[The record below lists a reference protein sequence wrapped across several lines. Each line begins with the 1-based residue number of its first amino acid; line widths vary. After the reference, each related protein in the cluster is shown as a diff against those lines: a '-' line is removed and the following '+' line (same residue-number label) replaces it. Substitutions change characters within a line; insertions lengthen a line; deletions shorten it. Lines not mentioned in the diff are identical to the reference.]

1 MAAKLVATFRQS
13 KEQGRPAFVGF
24 VTAGFPEIDSSV
36 NVLLGMQ
43 AGGAD
48 VIEVGIPFTD
58 PLADGA
64 TIQFANEQA
73 LKNGMTLNGAF
84 EIVEKA
90 RAAGLTVPVVMM
102 GYCNPFLA
110 MGYDKLC
117 ERAASVGVEGFIVVD
132 LPADE
137 TKDFVGS
144 CSKHGRSYIP
154 LITPTTTDE
163 RMQALGSL
171 GTSFV
176 YVVSVAGVTGARAA
190 VADSLPTFLERV
202 KRLCPLPAA
211 VGFGISTHEHVVEIG
226 KFADG
231 VVVGSAIIN
240 AIKAAED
247 PAEAARQTVN
257 ALTQS
262 SSPVAPPVVT
272 AADEERAT
280 PGGGLEIQNAVK
292 DGMGKFGGRYIP
304 ETLVDAHEQLE
315 IMYNKT
321 KNDPEFVAELDR
333 LRREYVGGP
342 TPLYHASRLT
352 ELCGGA
358 RVWFKREELAH
369 TGAHKINN
377 ALGQCLL
384 AKKLG
389 KNRVIAETGA
399 GQHGVATATACA
411 LLGLEAVV
419 YMGAVDMERQA
430 LNVFKI
436 RMLGAEVVGVTS
448 GSKTLKDAINEAM
461 RDWVT
466 NVDTTHYC
474 IGSAVGPHPFP
485 TIVRDFQSVMGIEA
499 RAQMLAQAGRLP
511 DKVVACVGGGSN
523 AIGIFYP
530 FVKDET
536 VELIGVE
543 AGGESGL
550 SGLHSATIN
559 SGKMGVL
566 HGTMTYVMQ
575 DDDGQI
581 EETHS
586 VSAGLD
592 YPAVGPE
599 HAHLHDIGR
608 AQYLIATDSQALEAL
623 QLVSRTEGIIPALE
637 TSHALHVALE
647 LAKGMSA
654 DQDILI
660 NISGR
665 GDKDMVSVARALGV
679 DV

>member
-1 MAAKLVATFRQS
+1 MAASLVATFRQS
-13 KEQGRPAFVGF
+13 KEQNRPAFVGF
-24 VTAGFPEIDSSV
+24 VTAGFPQIEASV
-36 NVLLGMQ
+36 PILLGLQ

-48 VIEVGIPFTD
+48 VIELGIPFTD

-64 TIQFANEQA
+64 TVQFASEVA
-73 LKNGMTLNGAF
+73 LQNGMTLVGAF
-84 EIVEKA
+84 DIVEQA

-110 MGYDKLC
+110 MGYDTLC
-117 ERAASVGVEGFIVVD
+117 ERAAAVGVHGFIIVD

-137 TKDFVGS
+137 TKEFIES

-163 RMQALGSL
+163 RMQSLGSL

-176 YVVSVAGVTGARAA
+176 YVVSVSGVTGARAS
-190 VADSLPTFLERV
+190 VNNDLPSFLERV
-202 KRLCPLPAA
+202 RKLCPLPIA
-211 VGFGISTHEHVVEIG
+211 VGFGISTAQHVVDIG
-226 KFADG
+226 KMADG

-240 AIKAAED
+240 ALKDATDPGAAAKD
-247 PAEAARQTVN
+247 VVSSLTSCTQAVAAPVIT
-257 ALTQS
+257 ADDLEQS
-262 SSPVAPPVVT
+262 KKQ
-272 AADEERAT
+272 
-280 PGGGLEIQNAVK
+280 GGQEIQVAVT
-292 DGMGKFGGRYIP
+292 DGFGKFGGRFIP

-315 IMYNKT
+315 KMYNLT
-321 KNDPEFVAELDR
+321 KVDPEFQAELHR
-333 LRREYVGGP
+333 LRVEYVGGP
-342 TPLYHASRLT
+342 TPLYLATNLT
-352 ELCGGA
+352 KMCGGA
-358 RVWFKREELAH
+358 KIWLKREELAH

-389 KNRVIAETGA
+389 KSRVIAETGA

-436 RMLGAEVVGVTS
+436 RMLGAEVIGVTS

-466 NVDTTHYC
+466 NVENTHYC

-499 RAQMLAQAGRLP
+499 RAQMLKQAGKLP
-511 DKVVACVGGGSN
+511 DKIVACVGGGSN

-530 FVKDET
+530 FVGDTE

-543 AGGESGL
+543 AGGEKGI

-559 SGKMGVL
+559 CGKMGVL
-566 HGTMTYVMQ
+566 HGTRTYVMQ
-575 DDDGQI
+575 NDDGQI

-586 VSAGLD
+586 ISAGLD

-599 HAHLHDIGR
+599 HAYLHDIGR
-608 AQYLIATDSQALEAL
+608 AQYLVATDSEALEAL

-637 TSHALHVALE
+637 TSHALHVALK
-647 LAKGMSA
+647 LAKEMRP
-654 DQDILI
+654 DQDIMI
-660 NISGR
+660 NVSGR
-665 GDKDMVSVARALGV
+665 GDKDMISVAKALGV
-679 DV
+679 HV